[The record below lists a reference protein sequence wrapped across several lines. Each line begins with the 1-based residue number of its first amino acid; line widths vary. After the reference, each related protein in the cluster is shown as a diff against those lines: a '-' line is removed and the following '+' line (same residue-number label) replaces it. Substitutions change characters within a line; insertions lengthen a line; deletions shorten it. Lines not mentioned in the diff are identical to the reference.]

1 MSRAFGSI
9 SMAIGKIEKEEAA
22 EKEVNTTMGVNFLI
36 IILGSNSPLSL
47 CLSLLPLMGSKLNVI
62 QLEALRRDIKTKA
75 ASNPRGLLLGLYCIC
90 LVLLLPL
97 LLMLLLLLLLS
108 LVINWGHRNFER
120 KWNSATVAPQLMD
133 ESGRG
138 IFPSHSLSL
147 SLTATRPACSPARL
161 PYNPFRVDN
170 GGDCLNCHRWQL
182 ATGAVTSNCSSSFLH
197 ATLALHLKMP

>member
-36 IILGSNSPLSL
+36 IILGSNSPPLSSPRSL
-47 CLSLLPLMGSKLNVI
+47 CLSLSLLPLMGAKLNVI

-75 ASNPRGLLLGLYCIC
+75 ASNPRGLLLGLYCIY

-120 KWNSATVAPQLMD
+120 K
-133 ESGRG
+133 
-138 IFPSHSLSL
+138 
-147 SLTATRPACSPARL
+147 
-161 PYNPFRVDN
+161 
-170 GGDCLNCHRWQL
+170 
-182 ATGAVTSNCSSSFLH
+182 
-197 ATLALHLKMP
+197 

>member
-1 MSRAFGSI
+1 
-9 SMAIGKIEKEEAA
+9 MAIGKIEKEEAA

-47 CLSLLPLMGSKLNVI
+47 CLSLLPLMGAKLNVI

-75 ASNPRGLLLGLYCIC
+75 ASNPRGLLLGLYCIY

-120 KWNSATVAPQLMD
+120 K
-133 ESGRG
+133 
-138 IFPSHSLSL
+138 
-147 SLTATRPACSPARL
+147 
-161 PYNPFRVDN
+161 
-170 GGDCLNCHRWQL
+170 
-182 ATGAVTSNCSSSFLH
+182 
-197 ATLALHLKMP
+197 